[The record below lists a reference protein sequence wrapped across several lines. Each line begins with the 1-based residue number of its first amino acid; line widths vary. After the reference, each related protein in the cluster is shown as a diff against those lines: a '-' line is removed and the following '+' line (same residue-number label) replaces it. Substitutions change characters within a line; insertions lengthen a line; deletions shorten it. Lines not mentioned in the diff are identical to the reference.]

1 MLDTLLMEITEFGQ
15 NGTSKSKIIFA
26 VAQSPAAS
34 PDAKER
40 KSFMDEENGMSN
52 FSQKSVRSGE
62 RNTYCYS
69 SLKIKVHNF

>member
-1 MLDTLLMEITEFGQ
+1 MEITEFGQ

-40 KSFMDEENGMSN
+40 KSFMDEENQIS
-52 FSQKSVRSGE
+52 
-62 RNTYCYS
+62 
-69 SLKIKVHNF
+69 KIS